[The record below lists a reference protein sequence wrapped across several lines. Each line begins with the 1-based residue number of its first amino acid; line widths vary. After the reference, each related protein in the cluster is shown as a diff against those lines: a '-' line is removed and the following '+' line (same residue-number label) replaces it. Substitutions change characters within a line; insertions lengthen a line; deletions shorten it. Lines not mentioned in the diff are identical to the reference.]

1 MAASSDSVTQRARHL
16 LFGSSADADLLQSFI
31 GSAHGEGPTPR
42 LTLQLPAEGRRPSE
56 ATRRTAGTE
65 RRRSS
70 AAPQHQQPPKKNT
83 PFAHITKDIKMR
95 RIQQQQQELQMLLR
109 SVFNFS
115 VIARVNIVVDSVVV
129 F

>member
-1 MAASSDSVTQRARHL
+1 MASSDSVTQRARSL

-31 GSAHGEGPTPR
+31 GSQGEGATPR

-56 ATRRTAGTE
+56 ASATRRTATE

-70 AAPQHQQPPKKNT
+70 AAPQQQQPKKNT
-83 PFAHITKDIKMR
+83 PFAQMTKDIKMR

-109 SVFNFS
+109 SVFLFFFLY
-115 VIARVNIVVDSVVV
+115 A
-129 F
+129 